1 MSYLREAHKIMSTSI
16 RFNFIKMRNF
26 LSFGNT
32 MTEVDLT
39 YPSSTLIQGENLD
52 TGGANGVGK
61 TTIIN
66 SICYAL
72 YNKPFDTISLQRLI
86 NTTNAAKNTQMEVH
100 LNFHKGEDEYEVSRY
115 RGELTTIK
123 IQKNGEDITLD
134 SVAGND
140 SLVEDIIGIS
150 YDLFTRVIIFSGNSV
165 PFFQLPVSLQR
176 SQIEELFKITVLT
189 EKAVKL
195 KEMIKTVESDLT
207 IQKALLTE
215 HNSQQERHKRQVAE
229 AHRRVLNWESQN
241 KQEIETLERKR
252 SEYSAIDFA
261 AELEI
266 HELLTGEKTK
276 LADVQHKIT
285 PLKTDS
291 KRLGTDIQKLQ
302 QELSHLKDA
311 KCPYCLQKY
320 EDAESKIGEE
330 EARLAAKTEAKEN
343 ADAKLAELISQESE
357 IKELIDVCNNG
368 ITFNSAAATVK
379 AQTEME
385 TVDAQIERLKNAVNP
400 HREAYDQLNETELT
414 TSDAATKVDELTKRL
429 DHMQFMHKLL
439 TSKDSFIRKRF
450 INKTIP
456 FLNGRLSFYTK
467 ELGLPHIVKFDVDM
481 SCTVTEFGRELDYGN
496 LSSGEKKRANVAL
509 SLAFRDVVHHLNAR
523 FNCMFIDEIE
533 GSLDQPGVDD
543 VFKLLK
549 SKAKSEGMGL
559 WIISHHPSAID
570 RFARTVKVRKEN
582 GFATVIFD

>member
-1 MSYLREAHKIMSTSI
+1 MSTSI

-39 YPSSTLIQGENLD
+39 YPRSTLIQGENLD

-66 SICYAL
+66 AVCYSL
-72 YNKPFDTISLQRLI
+72 YNKPFDAISLQRLI
-86 NTTNAAKNTQMEVH
+86 NSTNAAKNTQMEVH
-100 LNFHKGEDEYEVSRY
+100 LNFHKGEDEFEISRY

-123 IQKNGEDITLD
+123 ILKNGEDITLD

-140 SLVEDIIGIS
+140 SLVEDIVGIS
-150 YDLFTRVIIFSGNSV
+150 YDLFTRVIIFSGSSV
-165 PFFQLPVSLQR
+165 PFLQLPVSLQR
-176 SQIEELFKITVLT
+176 SQIEELFNITVLT

-195 KEMIKTVESDLT
+195 KEMVKIVESDLT

-215 HNSQQERHKRQVAE
+215 HNSQHERHKKQVAE
-229 AHRRVLNWESQN
+229 ALRRVQNWSTQN
-241 KQEIETLERKR
+241 ASEILVLEKKKA
-252 SEYSAIDFA
+252 SYSSIDFA
-261 AELEI
+261 AELEV
-266 HELLTGEKTK
+266 HELLAAEKTR
-276 LADVQHKIT
+276 LADIQHKIS
-285 PLKTDS
+285 PLKTDVR
-291 KRLGTDIQKLQ
+291 RLDADIQKLQ
-302 QELSHLKDA
+302 AEISHLKDA

-320 EDAESKIGEE
+320 EDAASKITEE
-330 EARLAAKTEAKEN
+330 EQRLAAKLEAKTVAET
-343 ADAKLAELISQESE
+343 KLSELVAAEAE
-357 IKELIDVCNNG
+357 IKTLVSECEGSV
-368 ITFNSAAATVK
+368 TFNSAAATVK
-379 AQTEME
+379 AQTEMATLE
-385 TVDAQIERLKNAVNP
+385 EQISRLQSALNP
-400 HREAYDQLNETELT
+400 HSEAYDQLNEVEFQ
-414 TSDAATKVDELTKRL
+414 TSDASTKVDELTKRL
-429 DHMQFMHKLL
+429 DHMQFLHKLL

-496 LSSGEKKRANVAL
+496 LSSGEKKRTNLAL

-543 VFKLLK
+543 VFRLLK
-549 SKAKSEGMGL
+549 TKAKSEDMGL

-570 RFARTVKVRKEN
+570 RFERTVKVRKEN
-582 GFATVIFD
+582 GFATFLAD